1 MELVETPDNP
11 APVGAELVRLAGPD
25 DPALRAVLCPAEIG
39 APLGTVCLFQGRAEF
54 IEKYFETARDLQARG
69 FAVALLDWRG
79 QGGSDRLLPDRRK
92 GHVPS
97 FAAFRADLERF
108 MVLVRARCPKPYFA
122 LAHSMGALVA
132 LLAERGRDRHF
143 ERLVL
148 SAPML
153 GLGAMYRPTGP
164 ARLLANVA
172 DALGF
177 GTSYIPTGGGT
188 PIDWQP
194 FEGNPLTSD
203 PVRFAR
209 NSRIVERAPALGLGA
224 PTIGWVAA
232 SFEAMDAM
240 AAAGAPESVATPVLI
255 LAAGDD
261 CIVSNQAIERMA
273 ARLGVARTLTI
284 PGARHEI
291 LMERDAVR
299 AQALAAFDAFV
310 PGEVKF

>member
-1 MELVETPDNP
+1 MKIAETPDNP
-11 APVGAELVRLAGPD
+11 APAGAELVRLAGPD
-25 DPALRAVLCPAEIG
+25 GPALRAVLCPASIG
-39 APLGTVCLFQGRAEF
+39 APLGTVCVFQGRAEF

-79 QGGSDRLLPDRRK
+79 QGGSDRLLADPRK

-97 FAAFRADLERF
+97 FAAFRSDLERF
-108 MVLVRARCPKPYFA
+108 MALVRARCPEPYFA
-122 LAHSMGALVA
+122 LAHSMGGLVA

-177 GTSYIPTGGGT
+177 GASYIPTGGGT

-203 PVRFAR
+203 PARFAR
-209 NSRIVERAPALGLGA
+209 NSRIVERAPGLGLGA

-232 SFEAMDAM
+232 SFEAMDSM
-240 AAAGAPESVATPVLI
+240 AAAGAPESVRTPVLI
-255 LAAGDD
+255 LAAGEDR
-261 CIVSNQAIERMA
+261 IVSNAAIERMA

-284 PGARHEI
+284 AGARHEI
-291 LMERDAVR
+291 LQERDALR
-299 AQALAAFDAFV
+299 AQALAAFHAFV
-310 PGEVKF
+310 PGELKF